1 MAGLRSELR
10 SLRCQDQGHN
20 PTTSHHCLHHY
31 HQQPRPLGWSADLP
45 FSLSESP
52 SGSCR
57 VRQRWLSAKPHGRF
71 KDDLTAGAPSGNW
84 SFGRASLALFTSN
97 SEDSSLALPPPLFLT
112 LLTYSHMLQTK
123 EPSRAS
129 LKTGSPRKGLS
140 NAHAKNQRPLVL
152 SQRKHPRLQYTWLLS
167 NSDSAPSPSVRP
179 SLPAQSHTQRP
190 CRPALTL
197 VLPHCLSLPLLHSH
211 PSSPLAFS

>member
-1 MAGLRSELR
+1 MLTNLILPTVLFRFTDEETKTGSLSNFSQSLQVMSGRSEIRTSVPQVPR
-10 SLRCQDQGHN
+10 SRSY

-52 SGSCR
+52 SGSCQ

-71 KDDLTAGAPSGNW
+71 KDDLTAGAASGNW

-140 NAHAKNQRPLVL
+140 Q
-152 SQRKHPRLQYTWLLS
+152 KHMLKTRG
-167 NSDSAPSPSVRP
+167 R
-179 SLPAQSHTQRP
+179 
-190 CRPALTL
+190 
-197 VLPHCLSLPLLHSH
+197 
-211 PSSPLAFS
+211 